1 MDMKHLFEFPRDYVF
16 FREVWIDYFDFAESV
31 DNLFGYYCDD
41 KENGRG
47 ECGRQCIACKY
58 K

>member
-1 MDMKHLFEFPRDYVF
+1 MKHLFEFPRDYVF

-31 DNLFGYYCDD
+31 DNLSGYYCDD